1 MEQQAK
7 RRQEHK
13 GASRFVAPEP
23 APASIRRIEVL
34 PPETVQHTLDVPLGS
49 TQHIEVKTSATDR
62 AWGYLISNVPM
73 LAAFALGVVVLR
85 ATAFQAPLWTLATFG
100 WFWSTFVLAWLG
112 SYVVTL
118 ALSAEGVA
126 FYESHQKW
134 LVVKREQRERWAHYK
149 RLNGR
154 QHELTDKRTNNNQ

>member
-1 MEQQAK
+1 MEQRKPVQD
-7 RRQEHK
+7 K
-13 GASRFVAPEP
+13 GQSRFVAPEP
-23 APASIRRIEVL
+23 TPASIRRIEVL
-34 PPETVQHTLDVPLGS
+34 PPETVQHTLDVPLAA

-62 AWGYLISNVPM
+62 AWGFLISNVPM

-85 ATAFQAPLWTLATFG
+85 ATAFQAPFWTLATFG

-126 FYESHQKW
+126 FFESYQKW
-134 LVVKREQRERWAHYK
+134 LVIKREQSERWAHYK
-149 RLNGR
+149 RLNGG
-154 QHELTDKRTNNNQ
+154 QHELTDKRTNNQ